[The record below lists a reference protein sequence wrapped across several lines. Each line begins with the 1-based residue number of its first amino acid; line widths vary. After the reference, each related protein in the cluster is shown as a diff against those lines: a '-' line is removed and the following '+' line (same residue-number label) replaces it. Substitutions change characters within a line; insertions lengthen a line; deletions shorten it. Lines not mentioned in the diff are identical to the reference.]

1 MELQNYNQ
9 DIISTSSSEVPPNYS
24 DQNNPSFP
32 QKQYSDGQSQVQQQ
46 YNLPQQPYY
55 QPQNDAYSSYSQ
67 NQYAMP
73 ILPENLNPPSNY
85 VQPIVPVFQPPL
97 GGELNIS
104 QVKHD
109 RVTQPQKNLFI
120 IFTGPYSKCALCIL
134 SFVGL
139 LFSGISI
146 FLFTY
151 ETEIEIMIPIIFGL
165 IGFFGIVI
173 SISWLFVP
181 NYSEDIILGDNS
193 ITIVKKAICCRRLIS
208 SYQKNDLSGAEFAI
222 RTGERKVRTK
232 RSSRIV
238 TFKIYE
244 LFLIF
249 KNGQKEIILGG
260 EDFYNDEFNFL
271 AYYINNY
278 INDQIIL

>member
-9 DIISTSSSEVPPNYS
+9 DNISTSNSEIPPNYS

-46 YNLPQQPYY
+46 YNPPQQPYY
-55 QPQNDAYSSYSQ
+55 QPQNDVYSSYSQ

-85 VQPIVPVFQPPL
+85 VQPIVPVFQPLL

-120 IFTGPYSKCALCIL
+120 IFTGPHSKCALCIL

-146 FLFTY
+146 FLFIY
-151 ETEIEIMIPIIFGL
+151 EIEIKIPIILGL

-249 KNGQKEIILGG
+249 KNGQKEIILDG

-278 INDQIIL
+278 INNQIIL